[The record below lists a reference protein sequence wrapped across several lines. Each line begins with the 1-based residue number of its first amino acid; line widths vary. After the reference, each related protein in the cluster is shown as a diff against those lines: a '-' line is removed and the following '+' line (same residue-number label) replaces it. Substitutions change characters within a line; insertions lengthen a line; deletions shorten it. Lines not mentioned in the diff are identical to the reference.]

1 MRKLLFPFI
10 IVVVFIANVL
20 FAQNKAVTKAA
31 EETISVQN
39 EDSYPIDPRPF
50 LEWGT
55 ELARKARADNPNF
68 FKDAR
73 AKRTTSWNYNVG
85 DTHSFWG
92 QKLDGSN
99 DWYLVPST
107 CKAVGTNCYVF
118 VEDAMWTNGRM
129 NQTGVDA
136 IVTNFDNNTPAS
148 STKGIYQ
155 TLNEVYG
162 DPPDLDN
169 DQRII
174 ILVHDIIDGYSG
186 TGGYV
191 GGYFWSYHENF
202 VDATFD
208 HSNEAE
214 MLFVDCNPA
223 VLTDPSSVTNAMD
236 VVAHEFQHMINWNYN
251 PTQMTFFDE
260 GCSMVAEH
268 ICGYPFREQS
278 SYANETNH
286 YLLDWRDGDNVN
298 VLTDYS
304 RAARFMLYMYEQF
317 GNDFMTRF
325 VQSPSTGT
333 NGIDFAL
340 ANMATPTS
348 RRFNDAVIDNN
359 IFIDWLIANSLD
371 NKAVNPKWGYNLSGL
386 TKPVPREHP
395 TPNAN
400 VTDDRIEI
408 LGAQYISFTGGSN
421 LTVNFAAQSS
431 NIIIRALKIGDN
443 NQAVEEVTRG
453 VDYNVADFGTTYHTV
468 TFLVSNRS
476 SFGYN
481 NISYTATG
489 TGGSN
494 NIDLFYDDAEP
505 TGVLSLSPGDTVCV
519 EFSGVPGTKLRR
531 ISVALR
537 QAGSM
542 PARIFKY
549 TGKFSGNSG
558 AASPLGASLSPEF
571 QVTSTIIDRPEWNQT
586 TESYPIPYPNWVT
599 VDLTQYEIDTEE
611 DFAVALV
618 NPGTYP
624 ETNRVMITQSAAHTS
639 YYHSS
644 NYVSDPGEGN
654 GDPRWLY
661 YVSSDN
667 SWTYKYL
674 VRATVTYDITGVE
687 EEIELLPKSFVL
699 DQNYPNPFNP
709 STTIRFQLPE
719 HSDVTVKVY
728 DMIGREIATLVN
740 DTKPAG
746 SYEVHW
752 NGRNYSGHQVSSGVY
767 FYTISTKDFVQSKKM
782 VLMK

>member
-10 IVVVFIANVL
+10 IVVVFIANVS

-191 GGYFWSYHENF
+191 GGYFWSYHENP

-494 NIDLFYDDAEP
+494 NVEIIYDSGEP
-505 TGVLSLSPGDTVCV
+505 VQALNLEAGSRMSVYFD
-519 EFSGVPGTKLRR
+519 GVPGTTIRR
-531 ISVALR
+531 INVALLNSQPIEGR
-537 QAGSM
+537 IYRYSGSQQ
-542 PARIFKY
+542 P
-549 TGKFSGNSG
+549 
-558 AASPLGASLSPEF
+558 SPLGDPLSDPFYLQGTQDLGDPPFPSPFPNWAEYYAGDDNIDASTDFSVVFEYTGEGGNNVIASLKEA
-571 QVTSTIIDRPEWNQT
+571 
-586 TESYPIPYPNWVT
+586 TERYHSDTY
-599 VDLTQYEIDTEE
+599 LTDQNPPGWFYLNSS
-611 DFAVALV
+611 A
-618 NPGTYP
+618 NPG
-624 ETNRVMITQSAAHTS
+624 NI
-639 YYHSS
+639 
-644 NYVSDPGEGN
+644 
-654 GDPRWLY
+654 WLY
-661 YVSSDN
+661 MI
-667 SWTYKYL
+667 
-674 VRATVTYDITGVE
+674 RATVTYDITGVE

-740 DTKPAG
+740 DAKPAG